1 MKKVEVTISVETSPQ
16 NVISAFTDPRKL
28 GKWWQ
33 VEKTLIEPKTGGV
46 YTLASAVSEKGMR
59 YVSAGIIKTYLPD
72 HELMVEN
79 FVYLNPDKPF
89 LGPMSLTVRATEKDA
104 K

>member
-1 MKKVEVTISVETSPQ
+1 MEKIEVTISVKTNPQ
-16 NVISAFTDPRKL
+16 DVISAFIDPQKL
-28 GKWWQ
+28 SKWWQ
-33 VEKTLIEPKTGGV
+33 VEKTLIVPKTGGV
-46 YTLASAVSEKGMR
+46 YTLAWGVSEKGIR
-59 YVSAGIIKTYLPD
+59 YVSTGIIKTYLPD